1 MIGYVERAR
10 TEFQHLPPL
19 HRNSIRRRGRTGCT
33 SGGKS
38 LWQHTFAIFPGVEA
52 RISISNLSANERIIV
67 DVDVDAITKRGREE
81 TVGRLIRLDLARN
94 SSVKSFK
101 N

>member
-38 LWQHTFAIFPGVEA
+38 LWQHTFAVFPGVED
-52 RISISNLSANERIIV
+52 IDFQFVGERENYRRCRCRR
-67 DVDVDAITKRGREE
+67 DYKKGERRNGRE
-81 TVGRLIRLDLARN
+81 VD
-94 SSVKSFK
+94 SFGFGSK
-101 N
+101 FERKIV